1 MSWPEIKVEC
11 FEDFVSQLR
20 GVMPSTSAGNQLYW
34 FRGQNNINWRLES
47 SLARCVRSL
56 KIPGN
61 AALGVETE
69 ALRVFKSQAH
79 LFVRPE
85 LLAKV
90 FTTPCWW
97 AVMQHHGAPT
107 RLLDWSRSPYVAS
120 YFAAQ
125 WSENKE
131 PGAVWAFCK
140 NILSE
145 KLAAT
150 VGKPPE
156 FDEKT
161 APVWYDEKLHE
172 LNGKE
177 IIMPLEF
184 SYITSERIVA
194 QQGCFTMCF
203 RVDAGH
209 DCLIEQVL
217 SKYVRKFL
225 IPHELK
231 PEFLLRLREMNIAGS
246 ALFPGIDGLGR
257 SVRELVDLRAHY
269 PLETVTGST
278 TDPQATEAPSH
289 RTSAK
294 TDAVCLNSGNGDA
307 PGASS

>member
-1 MSWPEIKVEC
+1 MSWPETKVES
-11 FEDFVSQLR
+11 FEDFVHHLS
-20 GVMPSTSAGNQLYW
+20 GAMPSTSSGNQLYW
-34 FRGQNNINWRLES
+34 FRGQKSSGWPLES
-47 SLARCVRSL
+47 SLARCLRTLRIS
-56 KIPGN
+56 GN

-69 ALRVFKSQAH
+69 ALSVFKSQAH
-79 LFVRPE
+79 LFVRQE

-120 YFAAQ
+120 YFAVQ
-125 WSENKE
+125 WSENE
-131 PGAVWAFCK
+131 SPGVVWAFCK
-140 NILSE
+140 NILSQ

-150 VGKPPE
+150 VGQPPG

-161 APVWYDEKLHE
+161 APVWYDKKLRQ

-209 DCLIEQVL
+209 DCLIGQVL
-217 SKYVRKFL
+217 PKYVRKFI
-225 IPHELK
+225 IPHKLK

-246 ALFPGIDGLGR
+246 TLFPGIDGLGQ

-269 PLETVTGST
+269 PMETVTGST
-278 TDPQATEAPSH
+278 IHPHATVPPR

-294 TDAVCLNSGNGDA
+294 MGTESVNARNG
-307 PGASS
+307 GASDTSS